1 MRVQNM
7 KQEEKKQKQYD
18 ESTIDGVTMRV
29 YESGFASLA
38 LDVNGDTLVI
48 NGKIRFTKENNP
60 FFAFPSYKGND
71 GKYYNHVYTVGDKD
85 GHSAL
90 SDTIT
95 KLVETL
101 VESGK

>member
-1 MRVQNM
+1 MKIQNR
-7 KQEEKKQKQYD
+7 KQEEKKQNQYD

-38 LDVNGDTLVI
+38 FVINGDTLVI
-48 NGKIRFTKENNP
+48 NGKIRFTKENTP

-71 GKYYNHVYTVGDKD
+71 GKYYNNVYTVGDKD

-90 SDTIT
+90 NDTIT
-95 KLVETL
+95 KLVNTL

>member
-1 MRVQNM
+1 MKVQNR
-7 KQEEKKQKQYD
+7 KQEEKKQKQFD

-38 LDVNGDTLVI
+38 FDINGDTLVI
-48 NGKIRFTKENNP
+48 NGKIRFTKENTP

-71 GKYYNHVYTVGDKD
+71 GKYYNIVYTVGDKD

-90 SDTIT
+90 NDTIT
-95 KLVETL
+95 KLVNTL
-101 VESGK
+101 VESSK